1 MEIILTVL
9 ITLGV
14 VSIIGTVWGVVRLNG
29 RVDDLEVARMDID
42 DEIRILRKELE
53 ADIEHLDR
61 EMSRDKDN
69 HNRNLDRRL
78 DTVWAEIHKLSD
90 KLKSVY
96 QIPREKK
103 S

>member
-1 MEIILTVL
+1 METILTVL

-14 VSIIGTVWGVVRLNG
+14 VSLIGTVWGVIKLNR

-42 DEIRILRKELE
+42 DEMIILRKELE

-69 HNRNLDRRL
+69 HNRNLDSRL
-78 DTVWAEIHKLSD
+78 DKLWTEVG
-90 KLKSVY
+90 KLFEKN
-96 QIPREKK
+96 KK

>member
-1 MEIILTVL
+1 METILTVL

-14 VSIIGTVWGVVRLNG
+14 VSLIGTVWGVVRLNG

-42 DEIRILRKELE
+42 DELIILRKELE
-53 ADIEHLDR
+53 ADIEHIDR

-78 DTVWAEIHKLSD
+78 DKLWAEVGKLFE
-90 KLKSVY
+90 KN
-96 QIPREKK
+96 KK

>member
-1 MEIILTVL
+1 METILTVL

-14 VSIIGTVWGVVRLNG
+14 VSIIGAVWGVVRLSR

-42 DEIRILRKELE
+42 DEIIILRKELE

-78 DTVWAEIHKLSD
+78 DNVWSEIHKLSD
-90 KLKSVY
+90 KN
-96 QIPREKK
+96 KK
-103 S
+103 

>member
-1 MEIILTVL
+1 METILTVL

-14 VSIIGTVWGVVRLNG
+14 VSLIGTVWGVMRLNR

-42 DEIRILRKELE
+42 DEILRKELE
-53 ADIEHLDR
+53 SDIEHLDR
-61 EMSRDKDN
+61 EMSRDKDS

-78 DTVWAEIHKLSD
+78 DTVWAEIHKIIDTS
-90 KLKSVY
+90 
-96 QIPREKK
+96 PTPNKK

>member
-1 MEIILTVL
+1 METILTVL

-14 VSIIGTVWGVVRLNG
+14 VSLIGTVWGVIRLNR
-29 RVDDLEVARMDID
+29 RVDGLEVARMDID
-42 DEIRILRKELE
+42 DELIKLRKELE
-53 ADIEHLDR
+53 SDIEHLDR

-78 DTVWAEIHKLSD
+78 DTVWAEIHKIIDMSP
-90 KLKSVY
+90 
-96 QIPREKK
+96 IPNKK